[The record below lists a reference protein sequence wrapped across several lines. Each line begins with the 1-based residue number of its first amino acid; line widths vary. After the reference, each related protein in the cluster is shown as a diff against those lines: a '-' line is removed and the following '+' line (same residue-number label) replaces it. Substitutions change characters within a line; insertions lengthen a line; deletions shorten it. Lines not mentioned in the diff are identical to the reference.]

1 MRLTIAAVG
10 RLRAGPEKTLYD
22 DYVGRLPWP
31 VTLKEIEERRKL
43 STPQRKAREAEL
55 LLKALPEG
63 ATGRGIVIALDR
75 RGKALDSEALA
86 RAIGGWRDGGARDLA
101 FLIGGAEGLG
111 LAVLERADLVLSMGA
126 MTWPH
131 LLARVMLAE
140 QLYRAAAIL
149 SGHPYHR
156 G

>member
-1 MRLTIAAVG
+1 MRLTIAAVW

-22 DYVGRLPWP
+22 DYVGRLPWKT
-31 VTLKEIEERRKL
+31 TLKEVTERRKD
-43 STPQRKAREAEL
+43 SSPQRKAREAEL
-55 LLKALPEG
+55 LLAAVPRG
-63 ATGRGIVIALDR
+63 ATAVALDQG
-75 RGKALDSEALA
+75 GKALDSEALA
-86 RAIGGWRDGGARDLA
+86 RAIGGWRDGGVSQLA
-101 FLIGGAEGLG
+101 FLIGGADGHG
-111 LAVLERADLVLSMGA
+111 QAVLERADLVLSLGP

-149 SGHPYHR
+149 SNHPYHR